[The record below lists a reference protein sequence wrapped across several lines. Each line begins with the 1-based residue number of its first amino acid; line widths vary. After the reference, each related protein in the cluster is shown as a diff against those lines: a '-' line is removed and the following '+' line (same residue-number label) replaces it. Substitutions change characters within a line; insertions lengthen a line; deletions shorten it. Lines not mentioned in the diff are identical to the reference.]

1 MEKNAHVLVVDDD
14 EGILR
19 LAQRLLER
27 VGYRVSTASSAE
39 VAREVVGRDTPDLLV
54 LDYQLGTAE
63 TGLDFFRRLR
73 ADEGTGEN
81 VPAILVTGFT
91 DEARVIEALRAGVA
105 DVVPKAGEYLEYLP
119 QAVERVLSQARMAE
133 QVAEAE
139 SIKEREGYYR
149 MMAEGLPQLVWTC
162 TPQGE
167 CDFLSKQWVEYTGIP
182 ESEQLGLGWVERA
195 LHPEDQAR
203 TIALWEAALA
213 GKADYDLE
221 FRLRRHDGAW
231 RWFKTRGVALRDKDG
246 RALKWFGTCT
256 DVHDQRQALEERGR
270 LLAAEQKARQQAEEA
285 NRAKDQFLAMLSHE
299 LRTPL
304 TPVLA
309 AARILEGAANLPAD
323 LAEEAQIIRRNVEL
337 EARLIDDLL
346 DLTRVAKGKLQLSM
360 ETVDVHGAIQ
370 AVLAIFRDEIQA
382 KALQVHVSAEAKR
395 HHVRADH
402 ARLQQMLW
410 NLIKNAAKF
419 TPEHGEI
426 FIRTID
432 AGENRLQVEVRDTG
446 IGIEPANL
454 ERLFNAFE
462 QGNVEVTR
470 QFGGLG
476 LGLAITKSL
485 ADLHGG
491 RVWATSEGLGK
502 GATFT
507 LELPA
512 VSGTI
517 VKEKGA
523 AEIPGAKKQLRILLV
538 EDHVDTAALMKKL
551 MQRLG
556 HEVVLAGTVE
566 GALAAW
572 SRAQNGKGDGA
583 FDLLMSDVGL
593 PDGSGL
599 EVIRSIRDSGSEVP
613 AIALTGFGMEDDVQ
627 RCLRAGF
634 TAHLTKPVDF
644 ARLEGLVADLG
655 GVAKV
660 K

>member
-1 MEKNAHVLVVDDD
+1 MEKSAHVLVVDDD

-39 VAREVVGRDTPDLLV
+39 GAREVVGRDTPDLLV

-73 ADEGTGEN
+73 ADKGPGEN

-119 QAVERVLSQARMAE
+119 QAVERVLHQARMAE
-133 QVAEAE
+133 QIAEAE

-149 MMAEGLPQLVWTC
+149 TLAEVMPQLVWTC
-162 TPQGE
+162 LPTGE

-182 ESEQLGLGWVERA
+182 ESEQLGFKWVERT
-195 LHPEDQAR
+195 LHPEDHAR
-203 TIALWEAALA
+203 TMALWQDALA

-221 FRLRRHDGAW
+221 YRLRRHDGAW

-270 LLAAEQKARQQAEEA
+270 LLAAEQRARQQAEEA

-309 AARILEGAANLPAD
+309 AARILEGAPNLPAD

-346 DLTRVAKGKLQLSM
+346 DLTRVAKGKLQLSL
-360 ETVDVHGAIQ
+360 ETVDVHAAIQ
-370 AVLAIFRDEIQA
+370 AVLGIFRDEILA
-382 KALQVHVSAEAKR
+382 KELQVHVMAEAAR
-395 HHVRADH
+395 HHVRADY

-426 FIRTID
+426 FIRTTQSGGDRI
-432 AGENRLQVEVRDTG
+432 QVEVRDTG
-446 IGIEPANL
+446 IGIEPGHL
-454 ERLFNAFE
+454 GRLFNAFE

-470 QFGGLG
+470 RFGGLG

-485 ADLHGG
+485 AELHGG
-491 RVWATSEGLGK
+491 RVTAMSEGLGK
-502 GATFT
+502 GASFT

-512 VSGTI
+512 VSAGTE
-517 VKEKGA
+517 KEKRTDEKGA
-523 AEIPGAKKQLRILLV
+523 ERKPLRILLV
-538 EDHVDTAALMKKL
+538 EDHVDTAAVMKRLMK
-551 MQRLG
+551 RLG
-556 HEVVLAGTVE
+556 HDVVLAGTVE
-566 GALAAW
+566 GALEAW
-572 SRAQNGKGDGA
+572 DAGE

-593 PDGSGL
+593 PDGTGL
-599 EVIRSIRDSGSEVP
+599 DVIRSIRDSGSGVP
-613 AIALTGFGMEDDVQ
+613 AIALTGFGMEEDVQ
-627 RCLRAGF
+627 RCLSAGF

-644 ARLEGLVADLG
+644 ERLEGLVGELG
-655 GVAKV
+655 RSSSVHR
-660 K
+660 